1 MYHGSVWPWSVWHEQ
16 AGWRS
21 SEIPAHS
28 SGHGVLGVHGFPST
42 YAVAELSP
50 LWVLCLRS
58 GIAVMVL
65 FPAALHRNRGLRPAP
80 KEGGLL
86 AVLSLVGVVGCNY
99 LYYYAVQNTALANV
113 VILYAP
119 GPIITTV
126 LAGIFLKETVRQSRC
141 LGIVLAFAGLSA
153 LITNGDISA
162 VFSIHFNRGNLAELG
177 SASCLAVYTILSRR
191 LEKTPPECAVFWL
204 MLIAFVVTLP
214 MALVLEGGAGPHIS
228 LRGVL
233 SLLYLGVLCSG
244 LGYLLQQCSIRQI
257 GASVS
262 AAFLNGISPITIL
275 TAALILGEQVTFNQ
289 VLCMAVVFSGLYLN
303 ASNQNLFYKKL
314 RAA

>member
-1 MYHGSVWPWSVWHEQ
+1 MNGRAGAAVKYLPILLVMVFWGSM
-16 AGWRS
+16 
-21 SEIPAHS
+21 
-28 SGHGVLGVHGFPST
+28 GVPST

-65 FPAALHRNRGLRPAP
+65 FPAALRRNRGLRPAP
-80 KEGGLL
+80 GEGGLL

-113 VILYAP
+113 AILYAL

-126 LAGIFLKETVRQSRC
+126 LAGIFLKETVRQGRC
-141 LGIVLAFAGLSA
+141 LGIVLAFAGVAA

-162 VFSIHFNRGNLAELG
+162 VFSIHFNRGDLAELG
-177 SASCLAVYTILSRR
+177 SASCLAAYTILSRR
-191 LEKTPPECAVFWL
+191 LNKTPPECAVFWL
-204 MLIAFVVTLP
+204 MLIAFAATLP
-214 MALVLEGGAGPHIS
+214 MALVLEGGPGPHIS
-228 LRGVL
+228 IRGIL

-257 GASVS
+257 GASAS

-275 TAALILGEQVTFNQ
+275 TAALILGEHVTFNQ

-303 ASNQNLFYKKL
+303 ASNQNLFYKKH

>member
-1 MYHGSVWPWSVWHEQ
+1 MNGRAGAAVKYLPILLVMVFWGSM
-16 AGWRS
+16 
-21 SEIPAHS
+21 
-28 SGHGVLGVHGFPST
+28 GVPST

-58 GIAVMVL
+58 GIAGLVL
-65 FPAALHRNRGLRPAP
+65 LPAALRRNRGLRPAP
-80 KEGGLL
+80 GEGGLL

-113 VILYAP
+113 AILYAL

-126 LAGIFLKETVRQSRC
+126 LAGIFLKETVRQGRC
-141 LGIVLAFAGLSA
+141 LGIVLAFAGVAA

-162 VFSIHFNRGNLAELG
+162 VFSIHFNRGDLAELG
-177 SASCLAVYTILSRR
+177 SASCLAAYTILSRR
-191 LEKTPPECAVFWL
+191 LKKTPPECAVFWL
-204 MLIAFVVTLP
+204 MLIAFAATLP
-214 MALVLEGGAGPHIS
+214 MALVLEGGPGPHIS
-228 LRGVL
+228 IRGIL

-257 GASVS
+257 GASAS

-275 TAALILGEQVTFNQ
+275 TAALILGEHVTFNQ

-303 ASNQNLFYKKL
+303 ASNQNLFYKKH

>member
-1 MYHGSVWPWSVWHEQ
+1 MNGRAGAAVKYLPILLVMVFWGSM
-16 AGWRS
+16 
-21 SEIPAHS
+21 
-28 SGHGVLGVHGFPST
+28 GVPST

-65 FPAALHRNRGLRPAP
+65 FPAALRRNRGLRPAP
-80 KEGGLL
+80 GEGGLL

-113 VILYAP
+113 AILYAL

-126 LAGIFLKETVRQSRC
+126 LAGIFLKETVRQGRC
-141 LGIVLAFAGLSA
+141 LGIVLAFAGVAA

-162 VFSIHFNRGNLAELG
+162 VFSIHFNRGDLAELG
-177 SASCLAVYTILSRR
+177 SASCLAAYTILSRR
-191 LEKTPPECAVFWL
+191 LKKTPPVCAVFWL
-204 MLIAFVVTLP
+204 MLIAFAATLP
-214 MALVLEGGAGPHIS
+214 MALVLEGGPGPHIS
-228 LRGVL
+228 IRGIL

-257 GASVS
+257 GASAS

-275 TAALILGEQVTFNQ
+275 TAALILGEHVTFNQ

-303 ASNQNLFYKKL
+303 ASNQNLFYKKHH
-314 RAA
+314 AA

>member
-1 MYHGSVWPWSVWHEQ
+1 MNGRAGAAVKYLPILLVMVFWGSM
-16 AGWRS
+16 
-21 SEIPAHS
+21 
-28 SGHGVLGVHGFPST
+28 GVPST

-65 FPAALHRNRGLRPAP
+65 FPAALRRNRGLRPAP
-80 KEGGLL
+80 GEGGLL

-113 VILYAP
+113 AILYAL

-126 LAGIFLKETVRQSRC
+126 LAGIFLKETVRQGRC
-141 LGIVLAFAGLSA
+141 LGIVLAFAGVAA
-153 LITNGDISA
+153 LITNGDIRA
-162 VFSIHFNRGNLAELG
+162 VFSIHFNRGDLAELG
-177 SASCLAVYTILSRR
+177 SASCLAAYTILSRR
-191 LEKTPPECAVFWL
+191 LKKTPPECAVFWL
-204 MLIAFVVTLP
+204 MLIAFAATLP
-214 MALVLEGGAGPHIS
+214 MALVLEGGPGPHIS
-228 LRGVL
+228 IRGIL

-257 GASVS
+257 GASAS

-275 TAALILGEQVTFNQ
+275 TAALILGEHVTFNQ

-303 ASNQNLFYKKL
+303 ASNQNLFYKKH

>member
-1 MYHGSVWPWSVWHEQ
+1 MNGRAGAAVKYLPILLVMVFWGSM
-16 AGWRS
+16 
-21 SEIPAHS
+21 
-28 SGHGVLGVHGFPST
+28 GVPST

-65 FPAALHRNRGLRPAP
+65 FPAALRRNRGLRPAP
-80 KEGGLL
+80 GEGGLL

-113 VILYAP
+113 AILYAL

-126 LAGIFLKETVRQSRC
+126 LAGIFLKETVRQGRC
-141 LGIVLAFAGLSA
+141 LGIVLAFAGGAA

-162 VFSIHFNRGNLAELG
+162 VFSIHFNRGDLAELG
-177 SASCLAVYTILSRR
+177 SASCLAAYTILSRR
-191 LEKTPPECAVFWL
+191 LKKTPPECAVFWL
-204 MLIAFVVTLP
+204 MLIAFAATLP
-214 MALVLEGGAGPHIS
+214 MALVLEGGPGPHIS
-228 LRGVL
+228 IRGIL

-257 GASVS
+257 GASAS

-275 TAALILGEQVTFNQ
+275 TAALILGEHVTFNQ

-303 ASNQNLFYKKL
+303 ASNQNLFYKKH

>member
-1 MYHGSVWPWSVWHEQ
+1 MNGRAGAAVKYLPILLVMVFWGSM
-16 AGWRS
+16 
-21 SEIPAHS
+21 
-28 SGHGVLGVHGFPST
+28 GVPST

-65 FPAALHRNRGLRPAP
+65 FPAALRQNRGLRPAP
-80 KEGGLL
+80 GEGGLL

-113 VILYAP
+113 AILYAL

-126 LAGIFLKETVRQSRC
+126 LAGIFLKETVRQGRC
-141 LGIVLAFAGLSA
+141 LGIVLAFAGVAA

-162 VFSIHFNRGNLAELG
+162 VFSIHFNRGDLAELG
-177 SASCLAVYTILSRR
+177 SASCLAAYTILSRR
-191 LEKTPPECAVFWL
+191 LKKTPPECAVFWL
-204 MLIAFVVTLP
+204 MLIAFAATLP
-214 MALVLEGGAGPHIS
+214 MALVLEGGPGPHIS
-228 LRGVL
+228 IRGIL

-257 GASVS
+257 GASAS

-275 TAALILGEQVTFNQ
+275 TAALILGEHVTFNQ

-303 ASNQNLFYKKL
+303 ASNQNLFYKKH

>member
-1 MYHGSVWPWSVWHEQ
+1 MNGRAGAAVKYLPILLVMVFWGSM
-16 AGWRS
+16 
-21 SEIPAHS
+21 
-28 SGHGVLGVHGFPST
+28 GVPST

-65 FPAALHRNRGLRPAP
+65 LPAALRRNRGLRPAP
-80 KEGGLL
+80 GEGGLL

-113 VILYAP
+113 AILYAL

-126 LAGIFLKETVRQSRC
+126 LAGIFLKETVRQGRC
-141 LGIVLAFAGLSA
+141 LGIVLAFAGVAA

-162 VFSIHFNRGNLAELG
+162 VFSIHFNRGDLAELG
-177 SASCLAVYTILSRR
+177 SASCLAAYTILSRR
-191 LEKTPPECAVFWL
+191 LKKTPPECAVFWL
-204 MLIAFVVTLP
+204 MLIAFAATLP
-214 MALVLEGGAGPHIS
+214 MALVLEGGPGPHIS
-228 LRGVL
+228 IRGIL

-257 GASVS
+257 GASAS

-275 TAALILGEQVTFNQ
+275 TAALILGEHVTFNQ

-303 ASNQNLFYKKL
+303 ASNQNLFYKKH

>member
-1 MYHGSVWPWSVWHEQ
+1 MNGRAGAAVKYLPILLVMVFWGSM
-16 AGWRS
+16 
-21 SEIPAHS
+21 
-28 SGHGVLGVHGFPST
+28 GVPST

-65 FPAALHRNRGLRPAP
+65 FPAALRRNRGLRPAP
-80 KEGGLL
+80 GEGGLL

-113 VILYAP
+113 AILYAL

-126 LAGIFLKETVRQSRC
+126 LAGIFLKETVRQGRC
-141 LGIVLAFAGLSA
+141 LGIVLAFAGVAA
-153 LITNGDISA
+153 LITNGDMSA
-162 VFSIHFNRGNLAELG
+162 IFSIHFNREDLAELG
-177 SASCLAVYTILSRR
+177 SASCLAAYTILSRR
-191 LEKTPPECAVFWL
+191 LKKTPPECAVFWL
-204 MLIAFVVTLP
+204 MLIAFAATLP
-214 MALVLEGGAGPHIS
+214 MALVLEGGPGPHIS
-228 LRGVL
+228 IRGIL

-257 GASVS
+257 GASAS

-275 TAALILGEQVTFNQ
+275 TAALILGEHVTFNQ

-303 ASNQNLFYKKL
+303 AFNQNLFYKKR

>member
-1 MYHGSVWPWSVWHEQ
+1 MNGRAGAAVKYLPILLVMVFWGSM
-16 AGWRS
+16 
-21 SEIPAHS
+21 
-28 SGHGVLGVHGFPST
+28 GVPST

-65 FPAALHRNRGLRPAP
+65 FPAALRRNRGLRPAP

-113 VILYAP
+113 AILYAL

-126 LAGIFLKETVRQSRC
+126 LAGIFLKETVRQGRC
-141 LGIVLAFAGLSA
+141 LGIVLAFAGVSA

-162 VFSIHFNRGNLAELG
+162 VFSIHFNRGDLAELG

-214 MALVLEGGAGPHIS
+214 MALVLEGGPGPHIS
-228 LRGVL
+228 IRGIL

-257 GASVS
+257 GASAS

-275 TAALILGEQVTFNQ
+275 TAALILGEHVTFNQ

-303 ASNQNLFYKKL
+303 ASNQNLFYKKH

>member
-1 MYHGSVWPWSVWHEQ
+1 MNGRAGAAVKYLPILLVMVFWGSM
-16 AGWRS
+16 
-21 SEIPAHS
+21 
-28 SGHGVLGVHGFPST
+28 GVPST

-65 FPAALHRNRGLRPAP
+65 FPAALRRNRGLRPAP
-80 KEGGLL
+80 GEGGLL

-113 VILYAP
+113 AILYAL

-126 LAGIFLKETVRQSRC
+126 LAGIFLKETVRQGRC
-141 LGIVLAFAGLSA
+141 LGIVLAFAGVAA

-162 VFSIHFNRGNLAELG
+162 VFSIHFNRGDLAELG
-177 SASCLAVYTILSRR
+177 SASCLAAYTILSSR
-191 LEKTPPECAVFWL
+191 LKKTPPECAVFWL
-204 MLIAFVVTLP
+204 MLIAFAATLP
-214 MALVLEGGAGPHIS
+214 MALVLEGGPGPHIS
-228 LRGVL
+228 IRGIL

-257 GASVS
+257 GASAS

-275 TAALILGEQVTFNQ
+275 TAALILGEHVTFNQ

-303 ASNQNLFYKKL
+303 ASNQNLFYKKH

>member
-1 MYHGSVWPWSVWHEQ
+1 MNGRAGAAVKYLPILLVMVFWGSM
-16 AGWRS
+16 
-21 SEIPAHS
+21 
-28 SGHGVLGVHGFPST
+28 GVPST

-65 FPAALHRNRGLRPAP
+65 FPAALRRNRGLRPAP
-80 KEGGLL
+80 GEGGLL

-113 VILYAP
+113 AILYAL

-126 LAGIFLKETVRQSRC
+126 LAGIFLKETVRQGRC
-141 LGIVLAFAGLSA
+141 LGIVLAFAGVAA

-162 VFSIHFNRGNLAELG
+162 VFSIHFNRGDLAELG
-177 SASCLAVYTILSRR
+177 SASCLAAYTILSRR
-191 LEKTPPECAVFWL
+191 LKKTPPECAVFWL
-204 MLIAFVVTLP
+204 MLIAFAATLP
-214 MALVLEGGAGPHIS
+214 MALVLEGGPGPHIS
-228 LRGVL
+228 IRGIL

-257 GASVS
+257 GASAS
-262 AAFLNGISPITIL
+262 AACLNGISPITIL
-275 TAALILGEQVTFNQ
+275 TAALILGEHVTFNQ

-303 ASNQNLFYKKL
+303 ASNQNLFYKKH

>member
-1 MYHGSVWPWSVWHEQ
+1 MNGRAGAAVKYLPILLVMVFWGSM
-16 AGWRS
+16 
-21 SEIPAHS
+21 
-28 SGHGVLGVHGFPST
+28 GVPST

-65 FPAALHRNRGLRPAP
+65 FPAALRRNRGLRPAP
-80 KEGGLL
+80 GEGGLL

-113 VILYAP
+113 AILYAL

-126 LAGIFLKETVRQSRC
+126 LAGIFLKETVRQGRC
-141 LGIVLAFAGLSA
+141 LGIVLAFAGVAA

-162 VFSIHFNRGNLAELG
+162 VFSIHFNRGDLAELG
-177 SASCLAVYTILSRR
+177 SASCLAAYTILSRR
-191 LEKTPPECAVFWL
+191 LKKTPPECAVFWL
-204 MLIAFVVTLP
+204 MLIAFAATLP
-214 MALVLEGGAGPHIS
+214 MALVLEGGPGPHIS
-228 LRGVL
+228 IRGIL

-244 LGYLLQQCSIRQI
+244 LGYLLQQCSIRQS
-257 GASVS
+257 GASAS

-275 TAALILGEQVTFNQ
+275 TAALILGEHVTFNQ

-303 ASNQNLFYKKL
+303 ASNQNLFYKKH

>member
-1 MYHGSVWPWSVWHEQ
+1 MNGRAGAAVKYLPILLVMVFWGSM
-16 AGWRS
+16 
-21 SEIPAHS
+21 
-28 SGHGVLGVHGFPST
+28 GVPST

-65 FPAALHRNRGLRPAP
+65 FPAALRRNRGLRPAP
-80 KEGGLL
+80 GEGGLL

-113 VILYAP
+113 AILYAL

-126 LAGIFLKETVRQSRC
+126 LAGIFLKETVRQGRC
-141 LGIVLAFAGLSA
+141 LGIVLAFAGVAA

-162 VFSIHFNRGNLAELG
+162 VFSIHFNRGDLAELG
-177 SASCLAVYTILSRR
+177 YASCLAAYTILSRR
-191 LEKTPPECAVFWL
+191 LKKTPPECAVFWL
-204 MLIAFVVTLP
+204 MLIAFAATLP
-214 MALVLEGGAGPHIS
+214 MALVLEGGPGPHIS
-228 LRGVL
+228 IRGIL

-257 GASVS
+257 GASAS

-275 TAALILGEQVTFNQ
+275 TAALILGEHVTFNQ

-303 ASNQNLFYKKL
+303 ASNQNLFYKKH

>member
-1 MYHGSVWPWSVWHEQ
+1 MNGRAGAAVKYLPILLVMVFWGSM
-16 AGWRS
+16 
-21 SEIPAHS
+21 
-28 SGHGVLGVHGFPST
+28 GVPST

-58 GIAVMVL
+58 GIAVRVL
-65 FPAALHRNRGLRPAP
+65 FPAALRRNRGLRPAP
-80 KEGGLL
+80 GEGGLL

-113 VILYAP
+113 AILYAL

-126 LAGIFLKETVRQSRC
+126 LAGIFLKETVRQGRC
-141 LGIVLAFAGLSA
+141 LGIVLAFAGVAA

-162 VFSIHFNRGNLAELG
+162 VFSIHFNRGDLAELG
-177 SASCLAVYTILSRR
+177 SASCLAAYTILSRR
-191 LEKTPPECAVFWL
+191 LKKTPPECAVFWL
-204 MLIAFVVTLP
+204 MLIAFAATLP
-214 MALVLEGGAGPHIS
+214 MALVLEGGPGPHIS
-228 LRGVL
+228 IRGIL

-257 GASVS
+257 GASAS

-275 TAALILGEQVTFNQ
+275 TAALILGEHVTFNQ

-303 ASNQNLFYKKL
+303 ASNQNLFYKKH

>member
-1 MYHGSVWPWSVWHEQ
+1 M
-16 AGWRS
+16 
-21 SEIPAHS
+21 
-28 SGHGVLGVHGFPST
+28 
-42 YAVAELSP
+42 
-50 LWVLCLRS
+50 WVLCLRS

-65 FPAALHRNRGLRPAP
+65 FPAALRRNRGLRPAP
-80 KEGGLL
+80 GEGGLL

-113 VILYAP
+113 AILYAL

-126 LAGIFLKETVRQSRC
+126 LAGIFLKETVRQGRC
-141 LGIVLAFAGLSA
+141 LGIVLAFAGVAA

-162 VFSIHFNRGNLAELG
+162 VFSIHFNRGDLAELG
-177 SASCLAVYTILSRR
+177 SASCLAAYTILSRR
-191 LEKTPPECAVFWL
+191 LKKTPPECAVFWL
-204 MLIAFVVTLP
+204 MLIAFAATLP
-214 MALVLEGGAGPHIS
+214 MALVLEGGPGPHIS
-228 LRGVL
+228 IRGIL

-257 GASVS
+257 GASAS

-275 TAALILGEQVTFNQ
+275 TAALILGEHVTFNQ

-303 ASNQNLFYKKL
+303 ASNQNLFYKKH

>member
-1 MYHGSVWPWSVWHEQ
+1 MNGRAGAAVKYLPILLVMVFWGSM
-16 AGWRS
+16 
-21 SEIPAHS
+21 
-28 SGHGVLGVHGFPST
+28 GVPST

-65 FPAALHRNRGLRPAP
+65 FPAALRRNRGLRPAP
-80 KEGGLL
+80 GEGGLL

-113 VILYAP
+113 AILYAL

-126 LAGIFLKETVRQSRC
+126 LAGIFLKETVRQGRC
-141 LGIVLAFAGLSA
+141 LGIVLAFAGVAA

-162 VFSIHFNRGNLAELG
+162 VFSIHFNRGDLAELG
-177 SASCLAVYTILSRR
+177 SASCLAAYTILSRR
-191 LEKTPPECAVFWL
+191 LKKTPPECAVFWL
-204 MLIAFVVTLP
+204 MLIAFAATLP
-214 MALVLEGGAGPHIS
+214 MALVLEGGPGPHIS
-228 LRGVL
+228 IRGIL

-257 GASVS
+257 GASAS

-275 TAALILGEQVTFNQ
+275 TAALILGEHVTFNQ
-289 VLCMAVVFSGLYLN
+289 VLCMAVVFSGLYP
-303 ASNQNLFYKKL
+303 LFAKYNIPCHI
-314 RAA
+314 RHR

>member
-1 MYHGSVWPWSVWHEQ
+1 MNGRAGAAVKYLPILLVMVFWGSM
-16 AGWRS
+16 
-21 SEIPAHS
+21 
-28 SGHGVLGVHGFPST
+28 GVPST

-65 FPAALHRNRGLRPAP
+65 FPAALRRNRGLRPAP
-80 KEGGLL
+80 GEGGLL

-113 VILYAP
+113 AILYAL

-126 LAGIFLKETVRQSRC
+126 LAGIFLKETVRQGRC
-141 LGIVLAFAGLSA
+141 LGIVLAFAGVAA
-153 LITNGDISA
+153 LITNGDMSA
-162 VFSIHFNRGNLAELG
+162 IFSIHFNRGDLAELG
-177 SASCLAVYTILSRR
+177 SASCLAAYTILSRR
-191 LEKTPPECAVFWL
+191 LKKTPPECAVFWL
-204 MLIAFVVTLP
+204 MLIAFAATLP
-214 MALVLEGGAGPHIS
+214 MALVLEGGPGPHIS
-228 LRGVL
+228 IRGIL

-257 GASVS
+257 GASAS

-275 TAALILGEQVTFNQ
+275 TAALILGEHVTFNQ

-303 ASNQNLFYKKL
+303 ASNQNLFYKKH

>member
-1 MYHGSVWPWSVWHEQ
+1 MNGRAGAAVKYLPILLVMVFWGSM
-16 AGWRS
+16 
-21 SEIPAHS
+21 
-28 SGHGVLGVHGFPST
+28 GVPST

-65 FPAALHRNRGLRPAP
+65 FPAALRRNRGLRPAP
-80 KEGGLL
+80 GEGGLL

-113 VILYAP
+113 AILYAL

-126 LAGIFLKETVRQSRC
+126 LAGIFLKETVRQGRC
-141 LGIVLAFAGLSA
+141 LGIVLAFAGVAA

-162 VFSIHFNRGNLAELG
+162 VFSIHFNRGDLAELG
-177 SASCLAVYTILSRR
+177 SASCLAAYTILSRR
-191 LEKTPPECAVFWL
+191 LKKTPPECAVFWL
-204 MLIAFVVTLP
+204 MLIAFAATLP
-214 MALVLEGGAGPHIS
+214 MALVLEGGPGPHIS
-228 LRGVL
+228 IRGIL

-257 GASVS
+257 GASAS
-262 AAFLNGISPITIL
+262 AAFLNGISPITNL
-275 TAALILGEQVTFNQ
+275 TAALILGEHVTFNQ

-303 ASNQNLFYKKL
+303 ASNQNLFYKKH

>member
-1 MYHGSVWPWSVWHEQ
+1 MNGRAGAAVKYLPILLVMVFWGSM
-16 AGWRS
+16 
-21 SEIPAHS
+21 
-28 SGHGVLGVHGFPST
+28 GVPST

-65 FPAALHRNRGLRPAP
+65 FPAALRRNRGLRPAP
-80 KEGGLL
+80 GEGGLL

-113 VILYAP
+113 AILYAL

-126 LAGIFLKETVRQSRC
+126 LAGIFLKETVRQGRC
-141 LGIVLAFAGLSA
+141 LGIVLAFAGVAA

-162 VFSIHFNRGNLAELG
+162 VFSIHFNRGDLAELG
-177 SASCLAVYTILSRR
+177 SASCLAAYTILSRR
-191 LEKTPPECAVFWL
+191 LKKTPPECAVFWL
-204 MLIAFVVTLP
+204 MLIAFAATLP
-214 MALVLEGGAGPHIS
+214 MALVLEGGPGPHIS
-228 LRGVL
+228 IRGIL

-257 GASVS
+257 GASAS
-262 AAFLNGISPITIL
+262 AAFLNGISPITIR
-275 TAALILGEQVTFNQ
+275 TAALILGEHVTFNQ

-303 ASNQNLFYKKL
+303 ASNQNLFYKKH

>member
-1 MYHGSVWPWSVWHEQ
+1 MNGRAGAAVKYLPILLVMVFWGSM
-16 AGWRS
+16 
-21 SEIPAHS
+21 
-28 SGHGVLGVHGFPST
+28 GVPST

-65 FPAALHRNRGLRPAP
+65 FPAALRRNRGLRPAP
-80 KEGGLL
+80 GEGGLL

-113 VILYAP
+113 AILYAL

-126 LAGIFLKETVRQSRC
+126 LAGIFLKETVRQGRY
-141 LGIVLAFAGLSA
+141 LGIVLAFAGVAA

-162 VFSIHFNRGNLAELG
+162 VFSIHFSRGDLAELG
-177 SASCLAVYTILSRR
+177 SASCLAAYTILSRR
-191 LEKTPPECAVFWL
+191 LKKTPPECAVFWL
-204 MLIAFVVTLP
+204 MLIAFAATLP
-214 MALVLEGGAGPHIS
+214 MALVLEGGPGPHIS
-228 LRGVL
+228 IRGIL

-257 GASVS
+257 GASAS

-275 TAALILGEQVTFNQ
+275 TAALILGEHVTFNQ

-303 ASNQNLFYKKL
+303 ASNQNLFYKKH

>member
-1 MYHGSVWPWSVWHEQ
+1 MNGRAGAAVKYLPILLVMVFWGSM
-16 AGWRS
+16 
-21 SEIPAHS
+21 
-28 SGHGVLGVHGFPST
+28 GVPST

-65 FPAALHRNRGLRPAP
+65 FPLPCAGTGDCARLPE
-80 KEGGLL
+80 KGGLL

-113 VILYAP
+113 AILYAL

-126 LAGIFLKETVRQSRC
+126 LAGIFLKETVRQGRC
-141 LGIVLAFAGLSA
+141 LGIVLAFAGVAA

-162 VFSIHFNRGNLAELG
+162 VFSIHFNRGDLAELG
-177 SASCLAVYTILSRR
+177 SASCLAAYTILSRR
-191 LEKTPPECAVFWL
+191 LKKTPPECAVFWL
-204 MLIAFVVTLP
+204 MLIAFAATLP
-214 MALVLEGGAGPHIS
+214 MALVLEGGPGPHIS
-228 LRGVL
+228 IRGIL

-257 GASVS
+257 GASAS

-275 TAALILGEQVTFNQ
+275 TAALILGEHVTFNQ

-303 ASNQNLFYKKL
+303 ASNQNLFYKKH

>member
-1 MYHGSVWPWSVWHEQ
+1 MNGRAGAAVKYLPILLVMVFWGSM
-16 AGWRS
+16 
-21 SEIPAHS
+21 
-28 SGHGVLGVHGFPST
+28 GVPST

-50 LWVLCLRS
+50 LWGLCLRS

-65 FPAALHRNRGLRPAP
+65 FPAALRRNRGLRPAP
-80 KEGGLL
+80 GEGGLL

-113 VILYAP
+113 AILYAL

-126 LAGIFLKETVRQSRC
+126 LAGIFLKETVRQGRC
-141 LGIVLAFAGLSA
+141 LGIVLAFAGVAA

-162 VFSIHFNRGNLAELG
+162 VFSIHFNRGDLAELG
-177 SASCLAVYTILSRR
+177 SASCLAAYTILSRR
-191 LEKTPPECAVFWL
+191 LKKTPPECAVFWL
-204 MLIAFVVTLP
+204 MLIAFAATLP
-214 MALVLEGGAGPHIS
+214 MALVLEGGPGPHIS
-228 LRGVL
+228 IRGIL

-257 GASVS
+257 GASAS

-275 TAALILGEQVTFNQ
+275 TAALILGEHVTFNQ

-303 ASNQNLFYKKL
+303 ASNQNLFYKKH

>member
-1 MYHGSVWPWSVWHEQ
+1 MNGRAGAAVKYLPILLVMVFWGSM
-16 AGWRS
+16 
-21 SEIPAHS
+21 
-28 SGHGVLGVHGFPST
+28 GVPST

-65 FPAALHRNRGLRPAP
+65 FPAALRRNRGLRPAP
-80 KEGGLL
+80 GEGGLL

-113 VILYAP
+113 AILYAL

-126 LAGIFLKETVRQSRC
+126 LAGIFLKETVRQGRC
-141 LGIVLAFAGLSA
+141 LGIVLAFAGVAA

-162 VFSIHFNRGNLAELG
+162 VFSIHFNRGDLAELG
-177 SASCLAVYTILSRR
+177 SASCLAAYTILSRR
-191 LEKTPPECAVFWL
+191 LKKTPPECAVFWL
-204 MLIAFVVTLP
+204 MLIAFAATLP
-214 MALVLEGGAGPHIS
+214 MALVLEGGPGPHIS
-228 LRGVL
+228 IRGIL

-244 LGYLLQQCSIRQI
+244 LGYLLQQCSIWQI
-257 GASVS
+257 GASAS

-275 TAALILGEQVTFNQ
+275 TAALILGEHVTFNQ

-303 ASNQNLFYKKL
+303 ASNQNLFYKKH

>member
-1 MYHGSVWPWSVWHEQ
+1 MNGRAGAAVKYLPILLVMVFWGSM
-16 AGWRS
+16 
-21 SEIPAHS
+21 
-28 SGHGVLGVHGFPST
+28 GVPST
-42 YAVAELSP
+42 YAVAEVSP

-65 FPAALHRNRGLRPAP
+65 FPAALRRNRGLRPAP
-80 KEGGLL
+80 GEGGLL

-113 VILYAP
+113 AILYAL

-126 LAGIFLKETVRQSRC
+126 LAGIFLKETVRQCRC
-141 LGIVLAFAGLSA
+141 LGIVLAVAGVAA
-153 LITNGDISA
+153 LITNGDMSA
-162 VFSIHFNRGNLAELG
+162 IFSIHFNRGDLAELG
-177 SASCLAVYTILSRR
+177 SASCLAAYTILSRR
-191 LEKTPPECAVFWL
+191 LKKTPPECAVFWL
-204 MLIAFVVTLP
+204 MLIAFAATLP
-214 MALVLEGGAGPHIS
+214 MALVLEGGPGPHIS
-228 LRGVL
+228 IRGIL

-244 LGYLLQQCSIRQI
+244 LGYLLPQCSIRQI
-257 GASVS
+257 GASAS

-275 TAALILGEQVTFNQ
+275 TAALILGEHVTFNQ

-303 ASNQNLFYKKL
+303 ASNQNLFYKKR

>member
-1 MYHGSVWPWSVWHEQ
+1 MNGQ
-16 AGWRS
+16 AGAAVKYLPILLVMVFWGS
-21 SEIPAHS
+21 M
-28 SGHGVLGVHGFPST
+28 GVPST

-65 FPAALHRNRGLRPAP
+65 FPAALRRNRGLRPAP
-80 KEGGLL
+80 GEGGLL

-113 VILYAP
+113 AILYAL

-126 LAGIFLKETVRQSRC
+126 LAGIFLKETVRQGRC
-141 LGIVLAFAGLSA
+141 LGIVLAFAGVAA

-162 VFSIHFNRGNLAELG
+162 VFSIHFNRGDLAELG
-177 SASCLAVYTILSRR
+177 SASCLAAYTILSRR
-191 LEKTPPECAVFWL
+191 LKKTPPECAVFWL
-204 MLIAFVVTLP
+204 MLIAFAATLP
-214 MALVLEGGAGPHIS
+214 MALVLEGGPGPHIS
-228 LRGVL
+228 IRGIL

-257 GASVS
+257 GASAS

-275 TAALILGEQVTFNQ
+275 TAALILGEHVTFNQ

-303 ASNQNLFYKKL
+303 ASNQNLFYKKH

>member
-1 MYHGSVWPWSVWHEQ
+1 MNGRAGAAVKYLPILLVMVFWGSM
-16 AGWRS
+16 
-21 SEIPAHS
+21 
-28 SGHGVLGVHGFPST
+28 GVPST

-65 FPAALHRNRGLRPAP
+65 FPAALRRNRGLRPAP
-80 KEGGLL
+80 GEGGLL

-113 VILYAP
+113 AILYAL

-126 LAGIFLKETVRQSRC
+126 LAGIFLKETVRQGRC
-141 LGIVLAFAGLSA
+141 LGIVLAFAGVAA

-162 VFSIHFNRGNLAELG
+162 VFSIHFNRGDLAELG
-177 SASCLAVYTILSRR
+177 SASCLAAYTILSRR
-191 LEKTPPECAVFWL
+191 LKKTPPECAVFWL
-204 MLIAFVVTLP
+204 MLIAFAATLP
-214 MALVLEGGAGPHIS
+214 MALVLEGGPGPHIS
-228 LRGVL
+228 IRGIL

-257 GASVS
+257 GASAS

-275 TAALILGEQVTFNQ
+275 TAALILGEHVTFTQ

-303 ASNQNLFYKKL
+303 ASNQNLFYKKH

>member
-1 MYHGSVWPWSVWHEQ
+1 MNGR
-16 AGWRS
+16 AGAAVKYLPILLVMVFWVS
-21 SEIPAHS
+21 M
-28 SGHGVLGVHGFPST
+28 GVPST

-65 FPAALHRNRGLRPAP
+65 FPAALRRNRGLRPAP
-80 KEGGLL
+80 GEGGLL

-113 VILYAP
+113 AILYAL

-126 LAGIFLKETVRQSRC
+126 LAGIFLKETVRQGRC
-141 LGIVLAFAGLSA
+141 LGIVLAFAGVAA

-162 VFSIHFNRGNLAELG
+162 VFSIHFNRGDLAELG
-177 SASCLAVYTILSRR
+177 SASCLAAYTILSRR
-191 LEKTPPECAVFWL
+191 LKKTPPECAVFWL
-204 MLIAFVVTLP
+204 MLIAFAATLP
-214 MALVLEGGAGPHIS
+214 MALVLEGGPGPHIS
-228 LRGVL
+228 IRGIL

-257 GASVS
+257 GASAS

-275 TAALILGEQVTFNQ
+275 TAALILGEHVTFNQ

-303 ASNQNLFYKKL
+303 ASNQNLFYKKH

>member
-1 MYHGSVWPWSVWHEQ
+1 MNGRAGAAVKYLPILLVMVFWGSM
-16 AGWRS
+16 
-21 SEIPAHS
+21 
-28 SGHGVLGVHGFPST
+28 GVPST

-65 FPAALHRNRGLRPAP
+65 FPAALRRNRGLRPAP
-80 KEGGLL
+80 GEGGLL

-113 VILYAP
+113 AILYAL

-126 LAGIFLKETVRQSRC
+126 LAGIFLKETVRQGRC
-141 LGIVLAFAGLSA
+141 LGIVLAFAGVAA

-162 VFSIHFNRGNLAELG
+162 VFSIHFNRGDLAELG
-177 SASCLAVYTILSRR
+177 SASCLAAYTILSRR
-191 LEKTPPECAVFWL
+191 LKKTPPECAVFL
-204 MLIAFVVTLP
+204 LILIAFAATLP
-214 MALVLEGGAGPHIS
+214 MALVLEGGPGPHIS
-228 LRGVL
+228 IRGIL

-257 GASVS
+257 GASAS

-275 TAALILGEQVTFNQ
+275 TAALILGEHVTFNQ

-303 ASNQNLFYKKL
+303 ASNQNLFYKKH

>member
-1 MYHGSVWPWSVWHEQ
+1 MNGRAGAAVKYLPILLVMVFWGSM
-16 AGWRS
+16 
-21 SEIPAHS
+21 
-28 SGHGVLGVHGFPST
+28 GVPST

-65 FPAALHRNRGLRPAP
+65 FPAALRRNRGLCPAP
-80 KEGGLL
+80 GEGGML

-113 VILYAP
+113 AILYAL

-126 LAGIFLKETVRQSRC
+126 LAGIFLKETVRQGRC
-141 LGIVLAFAGLSA
+141 LGIVLAFAGVAA

-177 SASCLAVYTILSRR
+177 SASCLAAYTILSRR
-191 LEKTPPECAVFWL
+191 LKKTPPECAVFWL
-204 MLIAFVVTLP
+204 MLIAFAATLP
-214 MALVLEGGAGPHIS
+214 MALVLEGGPGPHIS
-228 LRGVL
+228 IRGIL

-257 GASVS
+257 GASAS

-275 TAALILGEQVTFNQ
+275 TAALILGEHVTFNQ

-303 ASNQNLFYKKL
+303 ASNQNLFYKKH

>member
-1 MYHGSVWPWSVWHEQ
+1 MNGRAGAAVKYLPILLVMVFWGSM
-16 AGWRS
+16 
-21 SEIPAHS
+21 
-28 SGHGVLGVHGFPST
+28 GVPSA

-65 FPAALHRNRGLRPAP
+65 FPAALRRNRGLRPAP
-80 KEGGLL
+80 GEGGLL
-86 AVLSLVGVVGCNY
+86 TVLSLVGVVGCNY

-113 VILYAP
+113 AILYAL

-126 LAGIFLKETVRQSRC
+126 LAGIFLKETVRQGRY
-141 LGIVLAFAGLSA
+141 LGIVLAFAGVAA

-162 VFSIHFNRGNLAELG
+162 VFSIHFSRGDLAELG
-177 SASCLAVYTILSRR
+177 SASCLAAYTILSRR
-191 LEKTPPECAVFWL
+191 LKKTPPECAVFWL
-204 MLIAFVVTLP
+204 MLIAFAATLP
-214 MALVLEGGAGPHIS
+214 MALVLEGGPGPHIS
-228 LRGVL
+228 IRGIL

-257 GASVS
+257 GASAS

-275 TAALILGEQVTFNQ
+275 TAALILGEHVTFNQ

-303 ASNQNLFYKKL
+303 ASNQNLFYKKH

>member
-1 MYHGSVWPWSVWHEQ
+1 MNGRAGAAVKYLPILLVMVFWGSM
-16 AGWRS
+16 
-21 SEIPAHS
+21 
-28 SGHGVLGVHGFPST
+28 GVPST

-65 FPAALHRNRGLRPAP
+65 FPAALRRNRGLRPAP
-80 KEGGLL
+80 GEGGLL

-113 VILYAP
+113 AILYAL

-126 LAGIFLKETVRQSRC
+126 LAGIFLKETVRQGRC
-141 LGIVLAFAGLSA
+141 LGIVLAFAGVAA

-162 VFSIHFNRGNLAELG
+162 VFSIHFNRGDLAELG
-177 SASCLAVYTILSRR
+177 SASCLAAYTILSRR
-191 LEKTPPECAVFWL
+191 LKKTPPECAVFWL
-204 MLIAFVVTLP
+204 MLIAFAATLP
-214 MALVLEGGAGPHIS
+214 MALVLEGGPGPHIS
-228 LRGVL
+228 IRGIL

-257 GASVS
+257 GASAS

-275 TAALILGEQVTFNQ
+275 TAALILGEHVTFNQ
-289 VLCMAVVFSGLYLN
+289 GVCMAVVFSGLYLN
-303 ASNQNLFYKKL
+303 ASNQNLFYKKH

>member
-1 MYHGSVWPWSVWHEQ
+1 MNGRAGAAVKYLPILLVMVFWGSM
-16 AGWRS
+16 
-21 SEIPAHS
+21 
-28 SGHGVLGVHGFPST
+28 GVPST

-65 FPAALHRNRGLRPAP
+65 FPAALRRNRGLRPAP
-80 KEGGLL
+80 GEGGLL

-113 VILYAP
+113 AILYAL

-126 LAGIFLKETVRQSRC
+126 LAGIFLKETVRQGRC
-141 LGIVLAFAGLSA
+141 LGIVLAFAGVAA

-162 VFSIHFNRGNLAELG
+162 VFSIHFNRGDLAELG
-177 SASCLAVYTILSRR
+177 SASCLAAYTILSRR
-191 LEKTPPECAVFWL
+191 LKKTPPECAVFWL
-204 MLIAFVVTLP
+204 MLIAFAATLP
-214 MALVLEGGAGPHIS
+214 MALVLEGGPGPHIS
-228 LRGVL
+228 IRGIL

-257 GASVS
+257 GASTS

-275 TAALILGEQVTFNQ
+275 TAALILGEHVTFNQ

-303 ASNQNLFYKKL
+303 ASNQNLFYKKH

>member
-1 MYHGSVWPWSVWHEQ
+1 MNGRAGAAVKYLPILLVMVFWGSM
-16 AGWRS
+16 
-21 SEIPAHS
+21 
-28 SGHGVLGVHGFPST
+28 GVPST

-65 FPAALHRNRGLRPAP
+65 FPAALRRNRGLRPAP
-80 KEGGLL
+80 GEGGLL

-113 VILYAP
+113 AILYAL

-126 LAGIFLKETVRQSRC
+126 LAGIFLKETVRQGRC
-141 LGIVLAFAGLSA
+141 LGIVLAFAGVAA

-162 VFSIHFNRGNLAELG
+162 VFSIHFNRGDLAELG
-177 SASCLAVYTILSRR
+177 SASCLAAYTILSRR
-191 LEKTPPECAVFWL
+191 LKNTPPECAVFWL
-204 MLIAFVVTLP
+204 MLIAFAATLP
-214 MALVLEGGAGPHIS
+214 MALVLEGGPGPHIS
-228 LRGVL
+228 IRGIL

-257 GASVS
+257 GASAS

-275 TAALILGEQVTFNQ
+275 TAALILGEHVTFNQ

-303 ASNQNLFYKKL
+303 ASNQNLFYKKH

>member
-1 MYHGSVWPWSVWHEQ
+1 MNGRAGAAVKYLPILLVMVFWGSM
-16 AGWRS
+16 
-21 SEIPAHS
+21 
-28 SGHGVLGVHGFPST
+28 GVPST

-65 FPAALHRNRGLRPAP
+65 FPAALRRNRGLRPAP
-80 KEGGLL
+80 GEGGLL

-113 VILYAP
+113 AILYAL

-126 LAGIFLKETVRQSRC
+126 LAGIFLKETVRQGRC
-141 LGIVLAFAGLSA
+141 LGIVLAFAGVAA

-162 VFSIHFNRGNLAELG
+162 VFSIHFNRGDLAELG
-177 SASCLAVYTILSRR
+177 SASCLAAYTILSRR
-191 LEKTPPECAVFWL
+191 LKKTPPECAVFWL
-204 MLIAFVVTLP
+204 MLIAFAATLP
-214 MALVLEGGAGPHIS
+214 MALVLEGGPGPHIS
-228 LRGVL
+228 IRGIL

-257 GASVS
+257 GAAAS

-275 TAALILGEQVTFNQ
+275 TAALILGEHVTFNQ

-303 ASNQNLFYKKL
+303 ASNQNLFYKKH